1 MGRRVAVSGLRRSAA
16 AAQEV
21 RRLAHANG
29 AGVLATGVRAVRL
42 RRTGGF
48 RLAEAAARGLFDPGV
63 PTRAGALH
71 VSKRETLAAQ
81 ARVNPP
87 ALADLTEDKGVFAAH
102 CAARGLPCPSTLG
115 FIRGTSAWPASG
127 RRLDGP
133 EAVGAWLTGPSMP
146 DGFVVKPV
154 DGYWCVGV
162 RIVHREPG
170 GLRVHGGPVP
180 APVPPAA
187 FLAQVEADRPG
198 SHHIVQNLVQNRADV
213 EEALGPAAVHTMRV
227 ITLLDRGG
235 PRMLAAALRVA
246 QSPDGT
252 DNLRGGETG
261 NIYCDVDGGGRIVSA
276 WRGGG
281 AGRALVE
288 ARGAIGLTRPLLGWT
303 VPWWPEVR
311 DLALRAARAFAPVG
325 TIGWDVAMS
334 PRGAVLIEANARWDP
349 PPLPSA
355 RAVVDAVRA
364 AG

>member
-16 AAQEV
+16 AAREV

-102 CAARGLPCPSTLG
+102 CAARGLPCPATLG
-115 FIRGTSAWPASG
+115 FIRGTSAWPADG

-154 DGYWCVGV
+154 DGYWGVGV
-162 RIVHREPG
+162 RIVHREAG
-170 GLRVHGGPVP
+170 GLRVRGGPVP

-187 FLAQVEADRPG
+187 FLAQVEAERPG
-198 SHHIVQNLVQNRADV
+198 SHHIVQNLVENRADV
-213 EEALGPAAVHTMRV
+213 EEALGPAAVHTFRV
-227 ITLLDRGG
+227 ITLLERGT
-235 PRMLAAALRVA
+235 PRPLAAYLRVA
-246 QSPDGT
+246 RSPDGT
-252 DNLRGGETG
+252 DNFRGGVTG
-261 NIYCDVDGGGRIVSA
+261 NLHCEVNVDGRVASVWRAGGPGRGLVEVSGEGGRRRRPAGRS
-276 WRGGG
+276 RGG
-281 AGRALVE
+281 R
-288 ARGAIGLTRPLLGWT
+288 T
-303 VPWWPEVR
+303 
-311 DLALRAARAFAPVG
+311 
-325 TIGWDVAMS
+325 S
-334 PRGAVLIEANARWDP
+334 ARW
-349 PPLPSA
+349 PSRRRSA
-355 RAVVDAVRA
+355 SRPSRRS
-364 AG
+364 AGTSR